1 MRRRKSRAISEINV
15 TSLVD
20 VTLVLL
26 IIFMITAPF
35 IRAGMK
41 VDLPNAEIRDKQPKK
56 SVIIIV
62 NQFGQIYFEGKNLS
76 DEELEKKAKDLH
88 AASPGMSIL
97 VEGDEAAPYGRIIS
111 VMDIIRR
118 AGYENVGLV
127 LETAKKR

>member
-1 MRRRKSRAISEINV
+1 M
-15 TSLVD
+15 
-20 VTLVLL
+20 LVLL

-41 VDLPNAEIRDKQPKK
+41 VDLPNAEIRDKQPEK

-76 DEELEKKAKDLH
+76 DEEFRKKAKDLH
-88 AASPGMSIL
+88 AASPGISIL

-111 VMDIIRR
+111 VMDVIRR

>member
-1 MRRRKSRAISEINV
+1 M
-15 TSLVD
+15 
-20 VTLVLL
+20 LVLL

-56 SVIIIV
+56 SVVIIV

-88 AASPGMSIL
+88 AASPDMSIL
-97 VEGDEAAPYGRIIS
+97 VEGDEAAPYGRIVS
-111 VMDIIRR
+111 VMDVIRR

-127 LETAKKR
+127 LETAKRR

>member
-1 MRRRKSRAISEINV
+1 MRRRKSKAISEINV

-20 VTLVLL
+20 VILVLL

-56 SVIIIV
+56 SAIIII
-62 NQFGQIYFEGKNLS
+62 NQFGQVYFEGKNLS
-76 DEELEKKAKDLH
+76 DGELEKKAKDLH
-88 AASPGMSIL
+88 AASPDMSIL
-97 VEGDEAAPYGRIIS
+97 VEGDEAAPYGRIVS
-111 VMDIIRR
+111 VMDVIRR

>member
-1 MRRRKSRAISEINV
+1 MRKRKSKALSEINI

-20 VTLVLL
+20 VMLVLL

-56 SVIIIV
+56 SVVIIV
-62 NQFGQIYFEGKNLS
+62 NQFGQVYFEGKNLN
-76 DEELEKKAKDLH
+76 DEELGKKAKDLH
-88 AASPGMSIL
+88 AVSPDISIL

-111 VMDIIRR
+111 VMDVIRR

-127 LETAKKR
+127 LETIKKR